1 MATLSDPPSGA
12 FRLSMLVND
21 TRYRS
26 LTFQFI
32 ALVIVIGVFAWLG
45 SNLLANLRAAG
56 LNISYDFLGQSSNY
70 DINQTLI
77 DYSSRSTHW
86 RAALVG
92 VLNTLLVAFLACIT
106 ATIIGVIAGVLR
118 LSPNWLVRKLMAG
131 YVEAFRNVPVLIWII
146 IIFTIM
152 TAVLPAPSA
161 FRGEDPAAS
170 MLFGAFAFTNRGL
183 YLPAPVWG
191 PGSLVVGLV
200 FLASIIGVFVYRRY
214 ARKLLFDTGKLLP
227 TGWPSLAI
235 LILPTL
241 LVFLLMGRPIS
252 LDYPE
257 LAGFNFQ
264 GGIQILGSLI
274 ALWWALAIYT
284 GRLHRRKRARRHP
297 GGQQRAGRGRSVA
310 RPAPAQD
317 HEPRGPA
324 AGAARHHPAADLE
337 LPQHHQELV
346 TRDRGRLYGHHR
358 YAGRHHPQPDR
369 QGDRMHPAA
378 DGVLPCH
385 QPRHLRAYERLQQR
399 HATEGALR
407 CRTHIS
413 NPSATCAIRCCPR
426 PRRRSARPAP
436 CRWLRANLFSSV
448 ANAALTI
455 AAFVALWYLL
465 SGVLPWILNGVWEA
479 PSIRACRE
487 ILNGETGGCFAVL
500 AERWN
505 QLLFGFQYP
514 SELYWRPTLAFLLLF
529 VAIAPVLFSKVFPAR
544 MLVFSALY
552 PFIAYFL
559 IWGGSVLVP
568 VFALLGLAVGYLVYS
583 RLVTRSFAAGFFGG
597 IVATFLFWWLSGF
610 VPSQGMLSLQPVASR
625 DMGGFM
631 LNLILGTVCVS
642 LSIPF
647 GIALALGRQSDM
659 PIIKWICIV
668 FIEFIR
674 GVPLIT
680 LLFVANVVLA
690 YFLPPGTNF
699 DLILRVIIMITM
711 FASAYIAE
719 VIRGGLAALPNG
731 QYEAGDSLGL
741 DYAQKMRL
749 VILPQALKISI
760 PGIVNVAVG
769 LFKDTT
775 LVSVISMFDLV
786 GMIRGPILASTEWN
800 GVYWELLGFAALLFF
815 VVCYGISQYSQWL
828 ERQLRTDHR

>member
-86 RAALVG
+86 RASLVG

-284 GRLHRRKRARRHP
+284 GAFIAENV
-297 GGQQRAGRGRSVA
+297 RAGIQAVSSGQA
-310 RPAPAQD
+310 
-317 HEPRGPA
+317 EA
-324 AGAARHHPAADLE
+324 AASLGL
-337 LPQHHQELV
+337 
-346 TRDRGRLYGHHR
+346 
-358 YAGRHHPQPDR
+358 
-369 QGDRMHPAA
+369 
-378 DGVLPCH
+378 
-385 QPRHLRAYERLQQR
+385 
-399 HATEGALR
+399 
-407 CRTHIS
+407 
-413 NPSATCAIRCCPR
+413 R
-426 PRRRSARPAP
+426 PRRIM
-436 CRWLRANLFSSV
+436 NLV
-448 ANAALTI
+448 
-455 AAFVALWYLL
+455 
-465 SGVLPWILNGVWEA
+465 VLPQA
-479 PSIRACRE
+479 
-487 ILNGETGGCFAVL
+487 
-500 AERWN
+500 
-505 QLLFGFQYP
+505 
-514 SELYWRPTLAFLLLF
+514 
-529 VAIAPVLFSKVFPAR
+529 
-544 MLVFSALY
+544 
-552 PFIAYFL
+552 
-559 IWGGSVLVP
+559 
-568 VFALLGLAVGYLVYS
+568 
-583 RLVTRSFAAGFFGG
+583 
-597 IVATFLFWWLSGF
+597 
-610 VPSQGMLSLQPVASR
+610 
-625 DMGGFM
+625 
-631 LNLILGTVCVS
+631 
-642 LSIPF
+642 
-647 GIALALGRQSDM
+647 
-659 PIIKWICIV
+659 
-668 FIEFIR
+668 
-674 GVPLIT
+674 
-680 LLFVANVVLA
+680 
-690 YFLPPGTNF
+690 
-699 DLILRVIIMITM
+699 LRVIIPPLISNYLNITKN
-711 FASAYIAE
+711 SS
-719 VIRGGLAALPNG
+719 LA
-731 QYEAGDSLGL
+731 
-741 DYAQKMRL
+741 
-749 VILPQALKISI
+749 I
-760 PGIVNVAVG
+760 AVG
-769 LFKDTT
+769 YMDITGT
-775 LVSVISMFDLV
+775 LGGITLNQTGRAIECILLLMAFYLAIS
-786 GMIRGPILASTEWN
+786 LAISALMN
-800 GVYWELLGFAALLFF
+800 VYNNAMQLK
-815 VVCYGISQYSQWL
+815 
-828 ERQLRTDHR
+828 ER